1 MNKKQ
6 QYHQPEIEI
15 ASMGEIT
22 CVLAGSGMIG
32 PADAPYSNVD
42 FEENDEND
50 EKGNLKSI
58 FGD

>member
-1 MNKKQ
+1 
-6 QYHQPEIEI
+6 
-15 ASMGEIT
+15 MGEIT